1 MKKTM
6 NFAAVALMALAACV
20 TSCGGTKEETVAQTI
35 TTTPTS
41 AVMYV
46 DSTLQLKATVE
57 PAEAKVTW
65 ESEDMNTAMV
75 DANGLVTAKA
85 AGECK
90 IFAVSGTLRA
100 ATKIQIFNNP
110 VTCNLEIMDVAQK
123 KCTVAVTPSDEEG
136 YYYCGYAD
144 KATLGNITD
153 AELAENVMTNL
164 KAMAKQYAAYGYTL
178 KNFLQQG
185 TKNLT
190 ASSLTASTDYVMFAF
205 GVDVENE
212 MAGAVVTRAEFRT
225 KDVVPSNMTITLQFD
240 SASYITDSN
249 DMVDTLIYFS
259 AHPSTDSETY
269 LLGGAEKGYLTE
281 SFGGDPA
288 TYMKNMEANYDKQG
302 TLEKYLRKG
311 VFSIYAKNPEDNSQ
325 WVIIAAGYDG
335 GFSTKM
341 FTLEYTYIA
350 PKAGKPARLI
360 PRAEVV
366 EATEMNDEILPIHYI
381 PGMCH

>member
-1 MKKTM
+1 MS
-6 NFAAVALMALAACV
+6 FAAVALMALAVCV
-20 TSCGGTKEETVAQTI
+20 TSCGPTQQEEVVATTI
-35 TTTPTS
+35 STDPT
-41 AVMYV
+41 AVVMYV
-46 DSTLQLKATVE
+46 DSTVQLKATVE
-57 PAEAKVTW
+57 PTNAKVTW

-110 VTCNLEIMDVAQK
+110 VSLQLEMLDIAQK

-190 ASSLTASTDYVMFAF
+190 ASGMTASTDYVMFAF
-205 GVDVENE
+205 GVDVDNE
-212 MAGAVVTRAEFRT
+212 KASPVVTRLPFRT
-225 KDVVPSNMTITLQFD
+225 IDVVPSSMTIPLQYD
-240 SASYITDSN
+240 SASSVTN
-249 DMVDTLIYFS
+249 TKGKVDTLIYFS
-259 AHPSTDSETY
+259 AHPSTDKETY
-269 LLGGAEKGYLTE
+269 LLGGAEKNYLNE
-281 SFGGDPA
+281 SFKGDPA
-288 TYMKNMEANYDKQG
+288 VYMQNLEANYDKKG
-302 TLEKYLRKG
+302 TLEKYLRTG
-311 VFSIYAKNPEDNSQ
+311 VSSIYAKNPEDGSQ
-325 WVIIAAGYDG
+325 WVIIAAGYEG
-335 GFSTKM
+335 GFTTKM
-341 FTLEYTYIA
+341 FTLEYTYNA
-350 PKAGKPARLI
+350 PKNGKPARLI
-360 PRAEVV
+360 PRVQEDD
-366 EATEMNDEILPIHYI
+366 ATEIEEVLPFSYI